1 MDNIGQQI
9 VSDNSTVDQ
18 AAPVSNT
25 AYQVASYSN
34 CGQDWAAG
42 STIYEICKVQDI
54 LDGVQDFLDPVQVF
68 LDGGSKISWTGVQV
82 FLDGV
87 QEILD
92 RVFQKCA

>member
-1 MDNIGQQI
+1 MKTS
-9 VSDNSTVDQ
+9 VKLSMEVLSTLTPSPPLSGTSLSSKTPGRVLVDR
-18 AAPVSNT
+18 
-25 AYQVASYSN
+25 
-34 CGQDWAAG
+34 
-42 STIYEICKVQDI
+42 TIYVFCKVQDI

-68 LDGGSKISWTGVQV
+68 LDRGSKISWTGVQD

>member
-1 MDNIGQQI
+1 MCIQCDTAQMNNLTIL
-9 VSDNSTVDQ
+9 
-18 AAPVSNT
+18 SNY
-25 AYQVASYSN
+25 A
-34 CGQDWAAG
+34 
-42 STIYEICKVQDI
+42 IYVFCKVQDI

-68 LDGGSKISWTGVQV
+68 LDGGSKISWTGVQD